1 MNKRILILLAGFLIG
16 CSQSETPADR
26 TTPAAPSA
34 AAVKIIAFGDSLTAG
49 KDLADPELEAWPA
62 ILEGKLREEK
72 YSVEVV
78 NAGQSGDTTYD
89 ALNRLDFALSQGGDV
104 VIVAFGSND
113 TFQGK
118 DLKDIEKNLDEI
130 IRRIKDR
137 KVDVVLC
144 GMKTFPN
151 FGWHYAGAYEKIFPR
166 VAKRWDVPFVP
177 FLLEGVAGKAEFNLS
192 DGIHPNAKGH
202 AVLADNIFPTMEKAL
217 NAKRR

>member
-1 MNKRILILLAGFLIG
+1 MNKYIFYLMAAAFMGCGQGEKAAGPI
-16 CSQSETPADR
+16 
-26 TTPAAPSA
+26 APSA
-34 AAVKIIAFGDSLTAG
+34 PQAPAVKIIAFGDSLTAG
-49 KDLADPELEAWPA
+49 KDLLDPELESWPA
-62 ILEGKLREEK
+62 ILERKLREEK
-72 YSVEVV
+72 HSVEVV

-89 ALNRLDFALSQGGDV
+89 ALNRLDFTLSQGGDV

-130 IRRIKDR
+130 VRRIQEK
-137 KVDVVLC
+137 KMDVVLC

-177 FLLEGVAGKAEFNLS
+177 FLLQGVAGMAQFNLS
-192 DGIHPNAKGH
+192 DGIHPNATGHQMIAETVFPAVKG
-202 AVLADNIFPTMEKAL
+202 VLKS
-217 NAKRR
+217 KGR